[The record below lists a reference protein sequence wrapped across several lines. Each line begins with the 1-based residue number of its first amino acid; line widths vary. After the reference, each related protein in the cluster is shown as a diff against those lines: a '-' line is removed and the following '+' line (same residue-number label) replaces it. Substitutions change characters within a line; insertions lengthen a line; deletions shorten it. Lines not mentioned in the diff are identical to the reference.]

1 MFRTEK
7 KNSLHE
13 WFCDKSQIT
22 LDVMWMYKI
31 NQKLKNFQQ
40 TSYQLLSNFSLC
52 LCCFYRYSREK
63 YSFAVTG
70 SREAFDL
77 SYWRKVNRDLQIGSS
92 LACSHRE
99 GKAIG
104 TVYYRIERPDCT
116 IRGLFDSDWSV
127 GFTYQRWVWQGEAS
141 FNLFI
146 FADFVMP
153 ENISLANSSTFTH
166 SYLHVSPNRPNR
178 IKHWINFFPVLFSFH
193 TRGATR
199 HASKSDSGRN
209 LRTLFSDLEW
219 NETKRRKLSE
229 MPVGIGISLLFC
241 IPKNTFQ
248 CGFKIDLDSNLV

>member
-1 MFRTEK
+1 MVLWQT
-7 KNSLHE
+7 
-13 WFCDKSQIT
+13 
-22 LDVMWMYKI
+22 
-31 NQKLKNFQQ
+31 KNFYGHKASHRALNYMKKKSLIEQLHNNNLLPNYYQ
-40 TSYQLLSNFSLC
+40 TLLFT
-52 LCCFYRYSREK
+52 FYTNRYSREK

-153 ENISLANSSTFTH
+153 ENTSLVGGFQRIHTFLPTTRFAK
-166 SYLHVSPNRPNR
+166 SP
-178 IKHWINFFPVLFSFH
+178 
-193 TRGATR
+193 
-199 HASKSDSGRN
+199 KSD
-209 LRTLFSDLEW
+209 
-219 NETKRRKLSE
+219 
-229 MPVGIGISLLFC
+229 
-241 IPKNTFQ
+241 
-248 CGFKIDLDSNLV
+248 